1 MIPQAIGCIGQT
13 TTCGGS
19 TLANYIT
26 LTHAVGLPM
35 IVISATLRTSIP
47 RKLNGI
53 TNGDY
58 LMQGLCQK
66 AKDKGVIIY
75 AIAVE
80 AGSHGDQEMAK
91 CASSTSHY
99 FNVNGG
105 ELENVFSAIARQ
117 ITDLR
122 LAL

>member
-1 MIPQAIGCIGQT
+1 
-13 TTCGGS
+13 
-19 TLANYIT
+19 
-26 LTHAVGLPM
+26 V
-35 IVISATLRTSIP
+35 
-47 RKLNGI
+47 
-53 TNGDY
+53 
-58 LMQGLCQK
+58 QGLCQK

-105 ELENVFSAIARQ
+105 ELEQVFGAIARQ

-122 LAL
+122 PHYDLEPITHILKISTLLRVRRWKLDD

>member
-1 MIPQAIGCIGQT
+1 
-13 TTCGGS
+13 
-19 TLANYIT
+19 
-26 LTHAVGLPM
+26 
-35 IVISATLRTSIP
+35 
-47 RKLNGI
+47 
-53 TNGDY
+53 
-58 LMQGLCQK
+58 MQGLCQK

-80 AGSHGDQEMAK
+80 AGSHGAQEIAK

-105 ELENVFSAIARQ
+105 ELEQVFGAIARQ

-122 LAL
+122 PHYDLEPITHILKISTLLRVRRWKLDD